1 MVNDLEIKRKLFQ
14 FCNHFIDTRLQT
26 IQKQI
31 EEIQFSLLSETKS
44 SAGDKHETGRAMLQL
59 EREKAGNQL
68 AEIQKQKQI
77 LKRINPDTKSQNI
90 ALGSIVYTTNSNYFI
105 GISAGELMVENDK
118 FYAISPATPIGQLLL
133 SKAKGDSV
141 NFRDTN
147 IYISKIL

>member
-14 FCNHFIDTRLQT
+14 FCNHFIDARLQT

-68 AEIQKQKQI
+68 SEIVKVKEA
-77 LKRINPDTKSQNI
+77 LYKINTENRSQTI
-90 ALGSIVYTTNSNYFI
+90 GLGSVVYTTQNNYYVA
-105 GISAGELMVENDK
+105 ISSGELVFEGDK
-118 FYAISPATPIGQLLL
+118 FYAISPNTPIGQLLIG
-133 SKAKGDSV
+133 KIVGDEV
-141 NFRDTN
+141 VFKDKKF
-147 IYISKIL
+147 KILNLL

>member
-1 MVNDLEIKRKLFQ
+1 MANDLEIKRKLFQ

-31 EEIQFSLLSETKS
+31 EELQFSLLTETKS

-90 ALGSIVYTTNSNYFI
+90 ALGSIVYTTKSNYFI
-105 GISAGELMVENDK
+105 GISAGELVVENDK
-118 FYAISPATPIGQLLL
+118 FYAISPATPIAQLLL